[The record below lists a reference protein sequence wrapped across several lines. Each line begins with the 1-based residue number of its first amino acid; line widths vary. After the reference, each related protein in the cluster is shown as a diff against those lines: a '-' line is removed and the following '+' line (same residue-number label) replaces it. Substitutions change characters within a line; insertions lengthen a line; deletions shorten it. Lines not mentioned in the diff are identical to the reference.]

1 MKTTAQSEVR
11 NFNLKKN
18 DMVSVMAGKERGKSG
33 KVLRID
39 IKKGYA
45 IVEKLNIVK
54 RHKKPD
60 NQMRQGG
67 IIERESPIR
76 ISNLMLICDKCGKP
90 VRVRVKRVENESKK
104 VRICAKCNSELDKK
118 A

>member
-1 MKTTAQSEVR
+1 MKSNAKSVVR

-18 DMVSVMAGKERGKSG
+18 DMVSVMVGKERGKSG
-33 KVLRID
+33 KILRLD

-60 NQMRQGG
+60 GQTKQGG
-67 IIERESPIR
+67 IIEREAPIR
-76 ISNLMLICDKCGKP
+76 ISNLMLVCDKCGKP
-90 VRVRVKRVENESKK
+90 VRVRIKRVENGAKK
-104 VRICAKCNSELDKK
+104 IRVCIKCNDEFDKRV
-118 A
+118 